1 MGLFHR
7 VVESQEH
14 AGGDG
19 VLHRAEPEPDLAEKK
34 KP

>member
-14 AGGDG
+14 ADRDG
-19 VLHRAEPEPDLAEKK
+19 VLHRTEPEPDLTEKK